1 MPVAAL
7 AIEDGGT
14 VADPFRRTG
23 MALALLHM
31 RATALTSYERTPSLR
46 DRIRAATRVAPH
58 STLHAGA

>member
-7 AIEDGGT
+7 AIEDCGT

-31 RATALTSYERTPSLR
+31 RANALTSYERTPPLR
-46 DRIRAATRVAPH
+46 DRIRADTHVAPH
-58 STLHAGA
+58 SALHGRA